1 MGESTP
7 ERNGY
12 FERRHRHIVKMGLTL
27 LSHASLP
34 LIFWSQAFATTIYL
48 INRLPANSLGIS
60 SLYKSIFGTAPNYSK
75 LKIFGCL
82 CYPWLRPYSS
92 HKLDPRSK
100 PCIFLGYSSSQHA
113 YLCFDPTSTKI
124 FISRHVKFVESV
136 FPHKSLH
143 HQLPRSDSTTIPS
156 WIPPILHVSVPQP
169 TLLVQHTP
177 SAECPQEL

>member
-1 MGESTP
+1 VGLRNLLAINGISHLTTPPHTP
-7 ERNGY
+7 EHNGY
-12 FERRHRHIVKMGLTL
+12 SERRHRHIVETGLTL

-34 LIFWSQAFATTIYL
+34 LIFWSQAFATTVYL
-48 INRLPANSLGIS
+48 INRLPTKSLGLS
-60 SLYKSIFGTAPNYSK
+60 SPYKSIFGIAPNYSN

-92 HKLDPRSK
+92 HKLDPRSQ

-143 HQLPRSDSTTIPS
+143 HQLPRPDSTTIDS
-156 WIPPILHVSVPQP
+156 
-169 TLLVQHTP
+169 
-177 SAECPQEL
+177 